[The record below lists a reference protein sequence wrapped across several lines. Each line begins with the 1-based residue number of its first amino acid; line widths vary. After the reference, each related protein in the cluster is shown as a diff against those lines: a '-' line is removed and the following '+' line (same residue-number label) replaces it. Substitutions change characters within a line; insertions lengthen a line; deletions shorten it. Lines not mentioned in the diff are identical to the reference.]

1 MTVNRSS
8 AFAPIVAVFLLVLA
22 GCGSGTMSPG
32 SPNDQDHAVGS
43 RTGNAMCQPDFTFAL
58 SPSSATITSGHS
70 VRVSVEMSS
79 LCGLAG
85 TINVGIRS
93 ISPPPSGSNGF
104 TINQPRYDIPLDANG
119 TAVAYIT
126 LGATP
131 NTLKTTYT
139 LTIQGKDISGG
150 CCYGLKHSAA
160 FELTVK

>member
-8 AFAPIVAVFLLVLA
+8 AVAPMVAMVLLVLA
-22 GCGSGTMSPG
+22 GCSSGTMSPATPSAQAQALG
-32 SPNDQDHAVGS
+32 I
-43 RTGNAMCQPDFTFAL
+43 RTGNAPCQPDFTFAL
-58 SPSSATITSGHS
+58 SPSSATITSGQS
-70 VRVSVEMSS
+70 VSVSAEMSS

-85 TINVGIRS
+85 TINVGIRN
-93 ISPPPSGSNGF
+93 ISPPPGGSNGF
-104 TINQPRYDIPLDANG
+104 TIKQPRYDIPLDANG

-139 LTIQGKDISGG
+139 LTIQGEDISGG
-150 CCYGLKHSAA
+150 CCYGRKHSAT